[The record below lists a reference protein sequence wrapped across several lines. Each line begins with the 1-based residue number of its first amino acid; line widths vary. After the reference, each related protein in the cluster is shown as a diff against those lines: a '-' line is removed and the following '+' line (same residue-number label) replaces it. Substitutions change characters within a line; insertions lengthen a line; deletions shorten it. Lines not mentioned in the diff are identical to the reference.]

1 MLKTL
6 FEKTFGSASSANEAS
21 AHNSPAA
28 FQLARIRTLI
38 EFFPIGKK
46 LRYYP
51 EFKQDIVFDTLI
63 LAYCVNGHYVYSSDS
78 IDRDAEGFGIGRGI
92 EQLHAQY
99 GEKDRP
105 QQDGAA
111 QDPVDHRSSP

>member
-63 LAYCVNGHYVYSSDS
+63 LAYCVNGHYVY
-78 IDRDAEGFGIGRGI
+78 
-92 EQLHAQY
+92 
-99 GEKDRP
+99 
-105 QQDGAA
+105 
-111 QDPVDHRSSP
+111 